1 MPKHSEMTITK
12 RRKKRMCNFCAMPL
26 YPKGEDLDEEMKYDA
41 QQYMA
46 ELAAEEA
53 ESEEDDE

>member
-1 MPKHSEMTITK
+1 MT
-12 RRKKRMCNFCAMPL
+12 MCNFCFTAPE
-26 YPKGEDLDEEMKYDA
+26 PKGEDWDEEMKYDA